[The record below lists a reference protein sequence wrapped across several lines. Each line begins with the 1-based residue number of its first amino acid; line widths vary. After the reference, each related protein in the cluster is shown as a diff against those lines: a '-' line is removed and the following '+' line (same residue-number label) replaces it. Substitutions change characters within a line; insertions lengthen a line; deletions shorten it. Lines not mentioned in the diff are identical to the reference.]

1 MTLEVQRRSRDRRDT
16 GTRARLIEATKGCLL
31 TLGVAQSSSRTIA
44 DAAHANLGAITY
56 YFGSKDHLV
65 EVALAEE
72 LHDWTQPAL
81 ALLREHSDPAAGL
94 LAAASSLNQT
104 FDEQRDRAPALLE
117 VFVHAARDPD
127 PHNLVARIWA
137 DLRAQLASLV
147 DELRSRGAIP
157 QWVAPEA
164 MAALI
169 LAVAAGTVV
178 GTTVEP
184 SGVSH
189 RDVAAQFANLLL
201 TAASASRQ
209 Q

>member
-1 MTLEVQRRSRDRRDT
+1 V
-16 GTRARLIEATKGCLL
+16 
-31 TLGVAQSSSRTIA
+31 IA
-44 DAAHANLGAITY
+44 DTADANLAAITY

-81 ALLREHSDPAAGL
+81 ALLREHSDPATGL
-94 LAAASSLNQT
+94 LAAANSLNAT

-117 VFVHAARDPD
+117 VFVHAARA
-127 PHNLVARIWA
+127 PHPQNLVAQIWA
-137 DLRAQLASLV
+137 DLRAQLATLV

-157 QWVAPEA
+157 NWVEPEA

-184 SGVSH
+184 NGISH
-189 RDVAAQFANLLL
+189 RDVADQFASLLL
-201 TAASASRQ
+201 SASSESRRR
-209 Q
+209 